1 MGRRFVGHCLDL
13 TAILRDSALLILQ
26 IFHMGK
32 RLAIFILRNFL
43 RIFQG
48 IQ

>member
-32 RLAIFILRNFL
+32 RAIFILRNFL